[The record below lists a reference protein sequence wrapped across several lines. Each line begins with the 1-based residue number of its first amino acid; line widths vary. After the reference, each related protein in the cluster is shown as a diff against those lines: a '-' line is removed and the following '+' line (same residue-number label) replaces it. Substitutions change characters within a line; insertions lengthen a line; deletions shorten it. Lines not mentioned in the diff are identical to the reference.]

1 MYRFIT
7 ISITIYFGNYTL
19 MAELLLYCLR
29 NYKNNFNL
37 LRFAYLF
44 DMLYRGDTTHTAL
57 ITSLFVSRQ
66 LISNEVP
73 IDQVVQKGIHIIRSA
88 HTISKALQIGNT
100 HSPGKKHANNGIVS
114 LIIYNK

>member
-1 MYRFIT
+1 
-7 ISITIYFGNYTL
+7 

-37 LRFAYLF
+37 WRFAYLL
-44 DMLYRGDTTHTAL
+44 DMLYRGTHTAL